1 MKKQQFLLVIGFF
14 MTILSA
20 CNSKTEPAIEG
31 NWDLGDDYGHCTITK
46 QEGGLV
52 MQTSNGEQYVFEKK
66 SSEMYTA
73 QMGMVTLVYTKDS
86 PSDKS
91 DCRNAPKVEGHWR
104 LSKPGGSSIKLLKK
118 EEKC

>member
-1 MKKQQFLLVIGFF
+1 MKKQQFLLLIGFI

-20 CNSKTEPAIEG
+20 CNSKSGPEIVG
-31 NWDLGDDYGHCTITK
+31 KWDLGDDYGSCTITQ

-52 MQTSNGEQYVFEKK
+52 MQTSEGEQYVFEKK
-66 SSEMYTA
+66 SGEFYSA
-73 QMGMVTLVYTKDS
+73 QNGMITLVYTEDS

-91 DCRNAPKVEGHWR
+91 DCPNAPKVNGHWR
-104 LSKPGGSSIKLLKK
+104 LSKPGGRAIELLKK